1 MGLVAVE
8 PSAME
13 EIPAE
18 YEGWWRIVEV
28 SQWRNLDVDILGPAL
43 LSLTEGGGRLRM
55 FVLLAYVQAKPTK
68 AGVSFTWQGAW
79 EFDEMSGTGSHGAH
93 RGPGGQL
100 AQRREDVRREG
111 EGRRPL
117 PHQRDQG
124 VHLVWRP

>member
-1 MGLVAVE
+1 
-8 PSAME
+8 ME

-28 SQWRNLDVDILGPAL
+28 SQWRSVDLDILGPAL

-79 EFDEMSGTGSHGAH
+79 EFDEMSGTGSVK
-93 RGPGGQL
+93 L
-100 AQRREDVRREG
+100 ARDGTLKGTLKIKDGDSSTFIAERAKAPDEPIQNPPSYRDKWRRRR
-111 EGRRPL
+111 
-117 PHQRDQG
+117 
-124 VHLVWRP
+124 